1 MTKCRNLVGVVLVAL
16 LLPVSALAQINQLI
30 AQGES
35 RSAENAQAQERIEK
49 LADQASTLLNEYR
62 TELKVVE
69 GLETYNGLLQ
79 RQLDSQERE
88 KTVLSESI
96 GKVSLIERQIVPL
109 MVSMIDSLDEFVR
122 LDVPFLPQ
130 ERQKRIADLRVLME
144 RSDVTAAEQLRRVME
159 AFQIENEYG
168 RTIEAYKGT
177 VEVDGKP
184 REVDFLRIGRIA
196 LMYQSVGGQFTGAY
210 NKDSRS
216 FEEISPAVYKAQM
229 SNGLKVARKQKA
241 PDLLIVPVPAAGG
254 SQ

>member
-1 MTKCRNLVGVVLVAL
+1 MTKCRNLVGVVLLAL

-35 RSAENAQAQERIEK
+35 RSAENAQAQERIET
-49 LADQASTLLNEYR
+49 LADQASNLLNEYR

-130 ERQKRIADLRVLME
+130 ERKKRIADLRVLME

-177 VEVDGKP
+177 VEVEGKP

>member
-1 MTKCRNLVGVVLVAL
+1 MTKCRNLVGVVLLAL

-130 ERQKRIADLRVLME
+130 ERKKRIADLRVLME

-177 VEVDGKP
+177 VEVEGKP